1 MISDAENCAQSEEK
15 KSKVNR
21 QETGQDGYSQDQNKF
36 RIFPDKSHDAL
47 EQEENMDVEWWTI
60 P

>member
-21 QETGQDGYSQDQNKF
+21 QETGQDRYSQDQNKF

-47 EQEENMDVEWWTI
+47 EQEENMDVE
-60 P
+60 

>member
-21 QETGQDGYSQDQNKF
+21 QETGQDGYSQDKKKI

-47 EQEENMDVEWWTI
+47 EQEENMDVER
-60 P
+60 